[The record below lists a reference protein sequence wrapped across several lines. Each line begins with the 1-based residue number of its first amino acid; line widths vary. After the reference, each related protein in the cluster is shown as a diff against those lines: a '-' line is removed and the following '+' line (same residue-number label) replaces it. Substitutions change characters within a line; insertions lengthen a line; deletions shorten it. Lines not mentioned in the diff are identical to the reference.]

1 VKRGLAESVLRIA
14 YRGSWPA
21 RAWSLAP
28 SSRRVRTIRHELAL
42 LPEGVTASSLRIA
55 FASDLHLG
63 PTTSA
68 RTLDAAFRA
77 LEAAKP
83 DLLLLGGDY
92 VFLDATRA
100 SAADLEARVRA
111 VPVRTKIA
119 VLGNHDLW
127 THHGRIEEALARAG
141 ATVLVNDSVALSGDH
156 AGVAIAGLDDAWTG
170 SPDVDRALAG
180 TRDAKLVIGLAHSPE
195 GALLLAQKGVPFVLS
210 GHTHG
215 GHIALPGG
223 RPIVV
228 PGPLGR
234 AYPWGLRPLGAS
246 KVFVSRGVG
255 GVELPIRL
263 FAPPD
268 VGVIDLVRTYVRP
281 PW

>member
-1 VKRGLAESVLRIA
+1 VLRIA
-14 YRGSWPA
+14 YRGGWPA
-21 RAWSLAP
+21 RAWALAP
-28 SSRRVRTIRHELAL
+28 RSRRVRTIRHELAL
-42 LPEGVTASSLRIA
+42 LPESVAAPSLRIA

-77 LEAAKP
+77 LEAVQP
-83 DLLLLGGDY
+83 DVLLLGGDY

-100 SAADLEARVRA
+100 MIAELEARVRE
-111 VPVRTKIA
+111 VPVPTKLA

-127 THHGRIEEALARAG
+127 THHGLIEDALERAG
-141 ATVLVNDSVALSGDH
+141 VKLLVNDSFALGGDH
-156 AGVAIAGLDDAWTG
+156 AGVSIAGLDDAWTG
-170 SPDVDRALAG
+170 APDVERALAA
-180 TRDAKLVIGLAHSPE
+180 TRGAKLVIGLAHSPE
-195 GALLLAQKGVPFVLS
+195 GALLLAQQGVPFVLS

-215 GHIALPGG
+215 GQIALPGG
-223 RPIVV
+223 RPIIV

-246 KVFVSRGVG
+246 QVFVSRGVG

-268 VGVIDLVRTYVRP
+268 VGAITFVRR
-281 PW
+281 